1 MLDFTQVFTQIQT
14 FANERADALPRL
26 EAALR
31 EARRRLDASGPTWEE
46 TRSKISASKTSWLVA
61 SWHEPPDAVYAPP
74 ATPSSCTVFAA
85 DGSQIVSDRHDIAL
99 CYLLNIGL
107 IALRYGTGE
116 RATLTSRPY
125 LALPEDDL
133 LDEFQGEQAA
143 IVPKR
148 LAIRRLLAEIEGLV
162 ELIGKSTAY
171 SIQNTEEEFLST
183 INYQLSTAFSLL
195 PPSSSLALFDG
206 SLILWPLETEQ
217 EAFRA
222 ESILAFERLLEQ
234 AQVARVPIAGYIS
247 APQSRDVV
255 NALRVFQCPHELSN
269 CDRYCPQHSKPRPEY
284 VAPPCTGTESV
295 RDADLFER
303 MLQPGERSAVFGSRS
318 QILQTYTPS
327 QRIRFFY
334 LHTGREVAR
343 VEIPTWVADD
353 AELLALT
360 HALCWDQAR
369 KGDGYPVAL
378 AEAHEQAIVRGAEK
392 AAFFQMMQRAFVATG
407 QPVSTTQKALS
418 KRARRI

>member
-14 FANERADALPRL
+14 FASERADALPRL
-26 EAALR
+26 EAALQ
-31 EARRRLDASGPTWEE
+31 EARRRLDASGPTWEG

-61 SWHEPPDAVYAPP
+61 SWHEPPDAAYAPTSP
-74 ATPSSCTVFAA
+74 PSPCTVFAA

-148 LAIRRLLAEIEGLV
+148 LAIRRLLAEVEGLI
-162 ELIGKSTAY
+162 ELFSSTLGP
-171 SIQNTEEEFLST
+171 Q
-183 INYQLSTAFSLL
+183 
-195 PPSSSLALFDG
+195 PSSLALFDG

-217 EAFRA
+217 EAFRM

-234 AQVARVPIAGYIS
+234 ARKSRVPIAGYIS

-269 CDRYCPQHSKPRPEY
+269 CDRYCPHHSKPRPEY
-284 VAPPCTGTESV
+284 VAPPCTGTETV

-303 MLQPGERSAVFGSRS
+303 LLEPGERSAIFGSRS
-318 QILQTYTPS
+318 QILNTYVPHH
-327 QRIRFFY
+327 RIRFFY

-343 VEIPTWVADD
+343 IEIPAWVADD
-353 AELLALT
+353 ADLLALT